1 VSIQEILLIPVAYG
15 LTIFLIWR
23 SIKGLRQLPEGV
35 DRLREMV
42 WAMRDETRALRTDL
56 DEQRSQLADI
66 IERLD
71 FHERLLAKPREPPP
85 LPPQEPESGLT

>member
-1 VSIQEILLIPVAYG
+1 MSIQEILLIPVAYG

-42 WAMRDETRALRTDL
+42 WAMRDETRALRADL
-56 DEQRSQLADI
+56 DEQRSQLAEV

-71 FHERLLAKPREPPP
+71 FHERLLAKPREPPTV
-85 LPPQEPESGLT
+85 PPAEPQSGTT